1 MGKIF
6 EVILFLRIVE
16 LILVK
21 FIFNLKYKFM
31 YVVMVFK
38 EFNWRVYLKDFFLN
52 WNNLKFVCVVI
63 VDKYYKLLFLKNF
76 WELGI
81 IESILLYL

>member
-1 MGKIF
+1 
-6 EVILFLRIVE
+6 
-16 LILVK
+16 
-21 FIFNLKYKFM
+21 M

-38 EFNWRVYLKDFFLN
+38 ELNWSAYLKDFFLN
-52 WNNLKFVCVVI
+52 WNIFKFVCVVI

-81 IESILLYL
+81 IESILLYF